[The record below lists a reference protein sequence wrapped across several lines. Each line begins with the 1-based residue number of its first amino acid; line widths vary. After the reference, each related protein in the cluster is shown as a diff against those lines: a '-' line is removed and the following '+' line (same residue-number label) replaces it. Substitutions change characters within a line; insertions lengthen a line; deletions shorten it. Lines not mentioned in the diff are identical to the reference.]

1 MTGKDLECRVA
12 RLLNREGAFV
22 RKRVD
27 VTRWLAD
34 RVQITDIDVLR
45 YEFGADLSLRR
56 TVVECKSGDAKSA
69 PKEVDRLF
77 WLHGV
82 RTLVGAESALLV
94 VDKQPTA
101 RVRWVA
107 DTLKV
112 DVQSI
117 EDVSRREGIVGIATN
132 ADWGAHDPEYV
143 RSEERIFRS
152 VKDDRYLQRAV
163 WFFRSDFWHLE
174 PAVALKRTVV
184 LIENLSKRLTDS
196 LPHDEAESIRWLIAD
211 GTVCFVLAATQL
223 ASMAIKLPPADFRTN
238 MTERM
243 SEGLAPIA
251 QLKQLSDAV
260 DRYILGVFK
269 QAEIPPHIS
278 ISALG
283 AFAPTPPPYLDPL
296 LEVLER
302 FGEKPLAA
310 SNAALA
316 LDVLIGHR
324 IKGGH
329 LNWPDP
335 SAFQILDP
343 EATLGLVRTALAFL
357 SGNFGLPSFVSNAV
371 PGRNSTRKDGLPD
384 VQPEAGPN
392 PEADGG

>member
-27 VTRWLAD
+27 ITRWLAAW
-34 RVQITDIDVLR
+34 VQITDIDVLR
-45 YEFGADLSLRR
+45 YEFGADLSVRR
-56 TVVECKSGDAKSA
+56 TVVECKSGEAKSA

-94 VDKQPTA
+94 VDKQPTE

-112 DVQSI
+112 DAQGI
-117 EDVSRREGIVGIATN
+117 DDVARREDTIGIATN

-143 RSEERIFRS
+143 RTEERIFRS
-152 VKDDRYLQRAV
+152 VKDDPELKPAI
-163 WFFRSDFWHLE
+163 WFFRSEFWFLD
-174 PAVALKRTVV
+174 PTVALKRTVA
-184 LIENLSKRLTDS
+184 LIESLSKRLVDS

-211 GTVCFVLAATQL
+211 GTVCFILAATQL
-223 ASMAIKLPPADFRTN
+223 AGMAIKLPLAEFRTV

-243 SEGLAPIA
+243 SEGLASAA
-251 QLKQLSDAV
+251 QLKELSNAV
-260 DRYILGVFK
+260 DRYVLGIFK
-269 QAEIPPHIS
+269 EVGIPPHIS
-278 ISALG
+278 VKALG
-283 AFAPTPPPYLDPL
+283 AFYPTPPPYLEPL

-310 SNAALA
+310 RSAALA

-324 IKGGH
+324 VKGGRPD
-329 LNWPDP
+329 WPDLD
-335 SAFQILDP
+335 AFQVLDP
-343 EATLGLVRTALAFL
+343 DATLGLVRTALAFL
-357 SGNFGLPSFVSNAV
+357 AGNFGLPTFVSDAV
-371 PGRNSTRKDGLPD
+371 PGRNSTRKNGVPD
-384 VQPEAGPN
+384 V
-392 PEADGG
+392 

>member
-1 MTGKDLECRVA
+1 MTTGKDLECRVA

-27 VTRWLAD
+27 ITRWLAE

-45 YEFGADLSLRR
+45 YEFGADLSVHR

-112 DVQSI
+112 DVQGVN
-117 EDVSRREGIVGIATN
+117 DVTRREGIIGIATN

-152 VKDDRYLQRAV
+152 VKDDRDLQPAI
-163 WFFRSDFWHLE
+163 WFFRSGFWFLD
-174 PAVALKRTVV
+174 PTVALKRTVA
-184 LIENLSKRLTDS
+184 LIESLSRRLIDC
-196 LPHDEAESIRWLIAD
+196 LPLDEAESIRWLIAD
-211 GTVCFVLAATQL
+211 GTVCFILAATQL
-223 ASMAIKLPPADFRTN
+223 AGMTIKLPLADFRTI

-243 SEGLAPIA
+243 SEGLALAA

-260 DRYILGVFK
+260 DRYMLGIFD
-269 QAEIPPHIS
+269 QAGIPPHIS
-278 ISALG
+278 VEAIG
-283 AFAPTPPPYLDPL
+283 AFYPTPPPYLEPL

-302 FGEKPLAA
+302 FGERPFAA
-310 SNAALA
+310 RNAALA

-324 IKGGH
+324 VKGGRPD
-329 LNWPDP
+329 WPDL
-335 SAFQILDP
+335 SVFQIQDP
-343 EATLGLVRTALAFL
+343 DATLGLVRTALAFL
-357 SGNFGLPSFVSNAV
+357 SGNFGLPAFVSEAV
-371 PGRNSTRKDGLPD
+371 PDRNRTRKNGVPD
-384 VQPEAGPN
+384 V
-392 PEADGG
+392 

>member
-1 MTGKDLECRVA
+1 MITGKDLECRVA

-27 VTRWLAD
+27 VTRWLAEK
-34 RVQITDIDVLR
+34 VQITDIDVLR
-45 YEFGADLSLRR
+45 YEFGADLSVRR

-82 RTLVGAESALLV
+82 RALVGAEGALLV
-94 VDKQPTA
+94 VDKQPTG

-112 DVQSI
+112 DVQSVD
-117 EDVSRREGIVGIATN
+117 DVTRREGIVGIATN

-163 WFFRSDFWHLE
+163 WFFRSDFWLLD
-174 PAVALKRTVV
+174 PTVALKRTVA
-184 LIENLSKRLTDS
+184 LIENLSKRLIDG
-196 LPHDEAESIRWLIAD
+196 LPDDEAESIRWLIAD
-211 GTVCFVLAATQL
+211 GAVCFILAATQL
-223 ASMAIKLPPADFRTN
+223 AGMAIKLPPADFRTI

-251 QLKQLSDAV
+251 QLKQLSEAV
-260 DRYILGVFK
+260 DRYMLAIFERAGM
-269 QAEIPPHIS
+269 PPQFSVGAI
-278 ISALG
+278 G
-283 AFAPTPPPYLDPL
+283 AFYPTPPPYLEPL

-302 FGEKPLAA
+302 FGERPLAA
-310 SNAALA
+310 RNVALA

-324 IKGGH
+324 IKGGR
-329 LNWPDP
+329 LDWPDL
-335 SAFQILDP
+335 SAFQVLDP
-343 EATLGLVRTALAFL
+343 EATLGLVRTAVAFL
-357 SGNFGLPSFVSNAV
+357 SGNFGLPTFISDAV
-371 PGRNSTRKDGLPD
+371 PDRNSSGRNGVLD
-384 VQPEAGPN
+384 V
-392 PEADGG
+392 